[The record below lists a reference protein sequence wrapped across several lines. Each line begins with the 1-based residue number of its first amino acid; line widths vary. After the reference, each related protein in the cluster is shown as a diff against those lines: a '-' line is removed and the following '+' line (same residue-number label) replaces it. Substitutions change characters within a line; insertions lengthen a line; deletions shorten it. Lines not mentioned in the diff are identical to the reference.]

1 MAWQGSV
8 AAGIDQEL
16 AASAGTQAGTFL
28 IAAVKAEVDDAT
40 IGPIAVL
47 MDPHS
52 PGPAVYAV
60 ATVVGP
66 LRAYL
71 ATAWGR
77 AGHVAAKQ
85 IVSHPTLSDAQAAE
99 DTLVRQR
106 LAGLGS
112 ERTYLQIGR
121 YQPE

>member
-1 MAWQGSV
+1 MAWQGSAV
-8 AAGIDQEL
+8 AGIDQEL

-52 PGPAVYAV
+52 PGQAVYAV

-77 AGHVAAKQ
+77 AGHVSGKQ
-85 IVSHPTLSDAQAAE
+85 IVSHPTLAEAQAAE
-99 DTLVRQR
+99 DTLVQQR
-106 LAGLGS
+106 LTGQSS
-112 ERTYLQIGR
+112 ERTYMQIGT